1 MPEQRS
7 SVSICLLELGWHLR
21 MSSSDKSATGAGACH
36 AIGHAGCLS
45 RCFKCSFRN
54 AIRPAS
60 RQIFKKRGPVTGGAL
75 GTVRL
80 QTDHTQGGMR
90 VSELAERAR
99 RLMKIQ
105 NGKFELS
112 RV

>member
-45 RCFKCSFRN
+45 RCFKCSIRN
-54 AIRPAS
+54 LSETRFAQQVVKFSKREALLPGEPLERCDS
-60 RQIFKKRGPVTGGAL
+60 RQTTR
-75 GTVRL
+75 
-80 QTDHTQGGMR
+80 R
-90 VSELAERAR
+90 VE
-99 RLMKIQ
+99 
-105 NGKFELS
+105 
-112 RV
+112 